1 MRFMQHPAR
10 SHSVD
15 SVQVAPN
22 QQAAQ
27 LLRLSTTYH
36 QWWRT
41 SYLLE
46 QLHPSNWTFY
56 VYCILFICLIIFP
69 FISLTSS
76 LTNINSSSAI
86 NSPIASNSS
95 QINIT
100 ILVESANSRQQSM
113 ERGPTRKNL
122 EARLITKIN
131 HVLTLFN
138 SKTRVELIAMEV
150 QDNVINCLANGLRL
164 DMDEKHFSSN
174 WSQCLENLNNIKS
187 KKQLSNFR
195 LDEMLRDFR
204 YVKKSK
210 VFVFLQFKKWP
221 I

>member
-1 MRFMQHPAR
+1 
-10 SHSVD
+10 
-15 SVQVAPN
+15 
-22 QQAAQ
+22 
-27 LLRLSTTYH
+27 
-36 QWWRT
+36 
-41 SYLLE
+41 
-46 QLHPSNWTFY
+46 
-56 VYCILFICLIIFP
+56 
-69 FISLTSS
+69 
-76 LTNINSSSAI
+76 
-86 NSPIASNSS
+86 
-95 QINIT
+95 
-100 ILVESANSRQQSM
+100 M

-210 VFVFLQFKKWP
+210 VFVFYNLKSDQYKLLVIP
-221 I
+221 